1 MTDQN
6 PDAVRIR
13 RIFLGEHAALLENLS
28 AALRL
33 ACERGADEAAEV
45 HLKQLRQVLV
55 EAINLFSS
63 RGRQNNP
70 QPEDN

>member
-1 MTDQN
+1 MSGPN

-33 ACERGADEAAEV
+33 ACERGSDEAAGV
-45 HLKQLRQVLV
+45 HLKEIREVLV
-55 EAINLFSS
+55 EAIALYKQGSA
-63 RGRQNNP
+63 
-70 QPEDN
+70 E